1 MARFRA
7 TAEGNIP
14 FTPEEEAE
22 RDAEEAAWAAGENDR
37 LAAAARE
44 KRDALLAACDWR
56 VVKAMEDGSGLNF
69 ELAAYRQALR
79 DIPQQPGF
87 PVTIVWPE
95 AP

>member
-44 KRDALLAACDWR
+44 KRNALLADCDWTQ
-56 VVKAMEDGSGLNF
+56 VADAPVDKAAWAG
-69 ELAAYRQALR
+69 YRQALR
-79 DIPQQPGF
+79 DIPDQSGF
-87 PVTIVWPE
+87 PTSIVWPT

>member
-7 TAEGNIP
+7 TAEGNVP
-14 FTPEEEAE
+14 FTLEEEAE

-44 KRDALLAACDWR
+44 KRNTLLAECDWTQ
-56 VVKAMEDGSGLNF
+56 VADAPVDKAAWAG
-69 ELAAYRQALR
+69 YRQALR
-79 DIPQQPGF
+79 DIPDQSGF
-87 PVTIVWPE
+87 PTSIVWPT

>member
-7 TAEGNIP
+7 TAEGDIP

-44 KRDALLAACDWR
+44 KRNALLTDCDWTQ
-56 VVKAMEDGSGLNF
+56 VADAPVDKAAWAG
-69 ELAAYRQALR
+69 YRQALR
-79 DIPQQPGF
+79 DIPDQPGF
-87 PVTIVWPE
+87 PASIIWPT

>member
-44 KRDALLAACDWR
+44 KRNALLAECDWTQ
-56 VVKAMEDGSGLNF
+56 VADAPVDKAAWAG
-69 ELAAYRQALR
+69 YRQALR
-79 DIPQQPGF
+79 DIPDQDGF
-87 PVTIVWPE
+87 PLNAIWPE
-95 AP
+95 VP

>member
-37 LAAAARE
+37 LASAARE
-44 KRDALLAACDWR
+44 KRDALLAECDWTQ
-56 VVKAMEDGSGLNF
+56 VADAPVDKAAWAG
-69 ELAAYRQALR
+69 YRQALR
-79 DIPQQPGF
+79 DIPNQDGF
-87 PVTIVWPE
+87 PLNVIWPE
-95 AP
+95 VP